1 MLLVASLF
9 QRSKG
14 QNLDIRLPQAV
25 VYTILIQINASAF
38 QPLAIFIYI
47 NIKVNTCC
55 ISVNNSTR
63 ALASSFKARE
73 HLLAIFN
80 IIPAKCIKNAF
91 SMTSFT
97 VMYDQWMIGEEWSSH
112 TIPVFTFSNQT
123 FILTHNAASELKR
136 LKRHFSITPCQTH
149 LLVKKTQSRW
159 M

>member
-1 MLLVASLF
+1 MGAHLAGVIQPCETPFWTPKMQVERQRLKPLLKL
-9 QRSKG
+9 
-14 QNLDIRLPQAV
+14 
-25 VYTILIQINASAF
+25 
-38 QPLAIFIYI
+38 YI
-47 NIKVNTCC
+47 CKKVNTCC

-123 FILTHNAASELKR
+123 FILTHNAASEFKR